1 MAERIFDLLRHGE
14 VQGGGRFRGSH
25 DDPLAPAGWEQM
37 RSAVAA
43 DAAAGRANW
52 DQVLYSP
59 ALRCAD
65 FALELASQRG
75 LPTTPV
81 PELRERGFGVWEGLR
96 AEQIPIE
103 DLSRFWA
110 NPLKYDPPEAE
121 PFVIFRERVVRG
133 WQKLLAGDALRPLIV
148 THGGVVRVVI
158 GEVFGLSA
166 DRLLLLEVPPACRT
180 RLRVPTGG
188 GRPSLISHG
197 LEGTA
202 PALG

>member
-1 MAERIFDLLRHGE
+1 
-14 VQGGGRFRGSH
+14 
-25 DDPLAPAGWEQM
+25 M